1 MRDDDS
7 LGWLFSGDRPR
18 CMLLLGTLVAKDAP
32 DVQTALTEFFVAI
45 VGDFYSL
52 DLTRLRMK
60 VDPRRFVYAYIAVMT
75 NEAAKAKLLA
85 EYCGDGRPGIVI
97 GGLLQMLL
105 DSAAVN
111 DVLTINAK
119 MVRDGETGGCLLS

>member
-1 MRDDDS
+1 MNGRDTKS
-7 LGWLFSGDRPR
+7 I
-18 CMLLLGTLVAKDAP
+18 LLVTLALLTAASSPLNIYGEELQDA
-32 DVQTALTEFFVAI
+32 
-45 VGDFYSL
+45 
-52 DLTRLRMK
+52 
-60 VDPRRFVYAYIAVMT
+60 RRY
-75 NEAAKAKLLA
+75 
-85 EYCGDGRPGIVI
+85 DGPGRGIVI

>member
-1 MRDDDS
+1 MGATQSPSYSCRS
-7 LGWLFSGDRPR
+7 LS
-18 CMLLLGTLVAKDAP
+18 LLLRIHPSIFMERSSRTRAAGIRTLRVLWDATTPSDAP
-32 DVQTALTEFFVAI
+32 CPFDAATVV
-45 VGDFYSL
+45 
-52 DLTRLRMK
+52 
-60 VDPRRFVYAYIAVMT
+60 VYAYVAVMT

-85 EYCGDGRPGIVI
+85 EYCDDGPGRGIVI

-119 MVRDGETGGCLLS
+119 MIRDGETGGCLLS

>member
-1 MRDDDS
+1 MWDATTPS
-7 LGWLFSGDRPR
+7 
-18 CMLLLGTLVAKDAP
+18 DAP
-32 DVQTALTEFFVAI
+32 CPFDAATVV
-45 VGDFYSL
+45 
-52 DLTRLRMK
+52 
-60 VDPRRFVYAYIAVMT
+60 VYAYIAVMT

-85 EYCGDGRPGIVI
+85 EYCDDGPGRGIVI